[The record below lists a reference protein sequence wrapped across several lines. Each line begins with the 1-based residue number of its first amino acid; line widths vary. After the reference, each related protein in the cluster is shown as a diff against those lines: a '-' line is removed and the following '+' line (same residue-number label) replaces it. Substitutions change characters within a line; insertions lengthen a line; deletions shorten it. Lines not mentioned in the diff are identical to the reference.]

1 MHFMAVV
8 FSTIYKKAIQLAL
21 SEGLPKAVL
30 NDYTNYKIE
39 NERVPMELLLDVYEL
54 AEKQLQAGFGL
65 RQGIQLDTNDYG
77 TLGLSWKT
85 CLKAI
90 DVLKNVK
97 RYMVLVTDDGSIE
110 LDERDGI
117 VKLILNRE
125 VYRTG
130 IKIANEASFVM
141 LVGILNE
148 VTGKRITPTE
158 VSFKHSFSTSDYFSN
173 HFECPVNFNATE
185 NALVFN
191 TKVLDISTIK
201 ADKFIHQFLVE
212 RMEQEKSKIHK
223 SEDVLTSE
231 INKLL
236 KESMS
241 SGIPSIVQ
249 VGEYLGMSARTLK
262 RRLSDRNL
270 SFRELI
276 QKNQQETATQLLTTT
291 SQSIGEIAFLTG
303 FSEQSAF
310 NRAFKRWTGQAP
322 NEYRK
327 TI

>member
-1 MHFMAVV
+1 MAVV
-8 FSTIYKKAIQLAL
+8 FSTIYNKAIQLAL
-21 SEGLPKAVL
+21 SEGLTKEHL
-30 NDYTNYKIE
+30 NYYIDYKVE
-39 NERVPMELLLDVYEL
+39 NKRVPMELLLEVYEL
-54 AEKQLQAGFGL
+54 ASDKLQAGFGL
-65 RQGIQLDTNDYG
+65 RQGKQLDTTDYG

-90 DVLKNVK
+90 DVLNNVK

-110 LDERDGI
+110 LDESEGKT
-117 VKLILNRE
+117 KLVLNRE

-130 IKIANEASFVM
+130 IKTANEASFVM

-148 VTGKRITPTE
+148 VTGKNIKPIE
-158 VSFKHSFSTSDYFSN
+158 VNFKHSFSSSDYFSEY
-173 HFECPVNFNATE
+173 FDCPVNFNATE
-185 NALVFN
+185 NTLIFN
-191 TKVLDISTIK
+191 SNTLEVSTIK
-201 ADKFIHQFLVE
+201 ADKFIHQFLLE
-212 RMEQEKSKIHK
+212 RMEQEKSKL
-223 SEDVLTSE
+223 SEQEDVLTSE

-241 SGIPSIVQ
+241 SGIPSISQ
-249 VGEYLGMSARTLK
+249 VGDYLGMSARTLK
-262 RRLSDRNL
+262 RRLADRNL

-276 QKNQQETATQLLTTT
+276 QKNQHETATQLLSNS
-291 SQSIGEIAFLTG
+291 SQSVGEIAFLTG

-327 TI
+327 NL